1 MTFLIG
7 ILLTLAC
14 LLIISYPLIKTRF
27 TITTAVQNDPIYD
40 LTNIRRIIGSE
51 IARLQNQ
58 LSSGGPDPDHSK
70 ILLDKLKADFNLNLK
85 REYTL
90 ISHLDHIKL
99 DRTLSLEPAVEKKV
113 QEIEVMIKTGS
124 PKSIF
129 CIHCVSECEPGTIAC
144 FKCGNQTIHT
154 DSSKYRLRQ

>member
-1 MTFLIG
+1 MAFLIG

-27 TITTAVQNDPIYD
+27 TITTSVQTDPIYD
-40 LTNIRRIIGSE
+40 LTNIRRLIVSE

-58 LSSGGPDPDHSK
+58 PSSGGPDPDHSK
-70 ILLDKLKADFNLNLK
+70 ILLDKLKADLNLNLK

-99 DRTLSLEPAVEKKV
+99 DRTLSLELAVEKKV
-113 QEIEVMIKTGS
+113 QEIQIMIGAGF

-129 CIHCVSECEPGTIAC
+129 CIHCVSDCEPGTIAC
-144 FKCGNQTIHT
+144 AKCGNQTIHT
-154 DSSKYRLRQ
+154 GSSKNRLRQ